1 MQERA
6 RRLPKLRKIDVHA
19 PILPVLVPGNAA
31 RPSPPKRLES
41 GMRPAMKTR
50 PSCPSALEEEAQ
62 ILGIVPS
69 EPPLLAPLPHL
80 PLVAFGES
88 SAPEDDSLEVE
99 VVFEEDL
106 GA

>member
-62 ILGIVPS
+62 LLGVPS
-69 EPPLLAPLPHL
+69 EPPPLAPLPHL
-80 PLVAFGES
+80 PLIAFGES
-88 SAPEDDSLEVE
+88 SASADDSLEVE